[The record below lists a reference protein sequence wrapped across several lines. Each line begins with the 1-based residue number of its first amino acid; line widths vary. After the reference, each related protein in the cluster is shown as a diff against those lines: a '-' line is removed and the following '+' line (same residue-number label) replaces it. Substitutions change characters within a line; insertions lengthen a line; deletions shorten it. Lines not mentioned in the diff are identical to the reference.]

1 MEKVLKVVFT
11 IVLFVISLVIQL
23 FLFNNMSLFGVK
35 PNLLLISVIV
45 VSLNTSIYSSTIYSF
60 IIGIIMDL
68 LFGSN
73 GVFTISY
80 VAVGMLLG
88 FVSEDYMKEN
98 YLSIII
104 LTALSVTL
112 FEVVQFFENMIIS
125 SMYVN
130 LFILL
135 KQIILGILL
144 NGVLVFIM
152 CFLFGKII
160 GHIDKKQ
167 NKIYW

>member
-11 IVLFVISLVIQL
+11 IVLFVISLAIQL
-23 FLFNNMSLFGVK
+23 FLFNNMNLFGVK

-60 IIGIIMDL
+60 VIGIIMDL

-80 VAVGMLLG
+80 VSVGMLIG

-112 FEVVQFFENMIIS
+112 FEVVQYFENMIIS

-144 NGVLVFIM
+144 NGALVFIM